1 MIGNLKIYG
10 LIAIIISSV
19 ILTGCSNERR
29 IADGK
34 PLRSMEPNNIIKHYE
49 KEALKWDW
57 LGFKLDTEIKVDGES
72 ESINMS
78 MRMARDSA
86 IWISLSPA
94 LGVELAR
101 ILLLPDSVRI
111 ISKVPSNKFVYE
123 GNYSELEESF
133 GIPLDFYTLQN
144 LFCGSPL
151 ALNKNN
157 DKFISKIDDRNYI
170 LIEKF
175 PRRIKKLLGG
185 VDERTVSVNPEEPIA
200 VNMGVR
206 RAERMMSRTDEDDLI
221 IKRYWFEGVSFMPVL
236 DVFNDLST
244 GLTLK
249 VKRSGD
255 EGHIGG
261 LLPSRIQIIAL
272 GNGVDLDCTFSIRRS
287 RVNREYDLPFDPPK
301 DYERRNSL

>member
-1 MIGNLKIYG
+1 MIGHPKIYG
-10 LIAIIISSV
+10 LIALILGSV

-34 PLRSMEPNNIIKHYE
+34 PLRSMDPNNIRKHYE

-57 LGFKLDTEIKVDGES
+57 LGFKLDTEIMVDEES
-72 ESINMS
+72 ESINMN

-133 GIPLDFYTLQN
+133 GIPLDFYTLQD
-144 LFCGSPL
+144 LFSGNPL
-151 ALNKNN
+151 GLSNSD
-157 DKFISKIDDRNYI
+157 DKFISKVDGRNYI

-185 VDERTVSVNPEEPIA
+185 IDEKTLALNPEDSIT
-200 VNMGVR
+200 VILGNR
-206 RAERMMSRTDEDDLI
+206 RAERMMNRTDESDLI
-221 IKRYWFEGVSFMPVL
+221 IKRYWFEGITFMPVL
-236 DVFNDLST
+236 DVFNDLSSK
-244 GLTLK
+244 LTLK
-249 VKRSGD
+249 VMRSGD
-255 EGHIGG
+255 EGHSQG
-261 LLPSRIQIIAL
+261 LLPSEIRIIAL
-272 GNGVDLDCTFSIRRS
+272 GDGVDLDCTFSVRRS
-287 RVNREYDLPFDPPK
+287 RVNREYELPFDPPE
-301 DYERRNSL
+301 DYERRKSL

>member
-1 MIGNLKIYG
+1 
-10 LIAIIISSV
+10 
-19 ILTGCSNERR
+19 
-29 IADGK
+29 
-34 PLRSMEPNNIIKHYE
+34 MEPNNIIKHYE

-185 VDERTVSVNPEEPIA
+185 VDERTVSVNPEEPII

-221 IKRYWFEGVSFMPVL
+221 IKRYWFEGISFMPVL

-255 EGHIGG
+255 EGHSGG

>member
-10 LIAIIISSV
+10 LIALIISSV
-19 ILTGCSNERR
+19 VLTGCSNARR

-78 MRMARDSA
+78 MRRARDSA

-185 VDERTVSVNPEEPIA
+185 IDERTVAVNPEEPIT
-200 VNMGVR
+200 VNMSVR

-255 EGHIGG
+255 EGHSGG
-261 LLPSRIQIIAL
+261 LLPSRVQIIAL

>member
-10 LIAIIISSV
+10 LIALIISSV
-19 ILTGCSNERR
+19 VLTGCSNARR

-185 VDERTVSVNPEEPIA
+185 IDERTVAVNPEEPIT
-200 VNMGVR
+200 VNMSVR

-255 EGHIGG
+255 EGHSGG
-261 LLPSRIQIIAL
+261 LLPSRVQIIAL

>member
-185 VDERTVSVNPEEPIA
+185 VDERTVSVNPEEPIT

>member
-185 VDERTVSVNPEEPIA
+185 VDERTVSVNPEEPII

-255 EGHIGG
+255 EGHSGG
-261 LLPSRIQIIAL
+261 LLPSRVQIIAL

>member
-10 LIAIIISSV
+10 LIALIISSV
-19 ILTGCSNERR
+19 VLTGCSNARR

>member
-10 LIAIIISSV
+10 LIALIISSV
-19 ILTGCSNERR
+19 VLTGCSNARR

-185 VDERTVSVNPEEPIA
+185 VDERTVAVNPEEPIT
-200 VNMGVR
+200 VNMSVR

-255 EGHIGG
+255 EGHSGG
-261 LLPSRIQIIAL
+261 LLPSRVQIIAL

>member
-1 MIGNLKIYG
+1 MMVHVKILGLTALIIGTI
-10 LIAIIISSV
+10 V
-19 ILTGCSNERR
+19 MTGCSNERR

-34 PLRSMEPNNIIKHYE
+34 PLRSMEPNNILKHYE

-57 LGFKLDTEIKVDGES
+57 LGFKVDTDIKVDGES
-72 ESINMS
+72 ESITMNMK
-78 MRMARDSA
+78 MARDSA

-123 GNYSELEESF
+123 GNYSELEQSF
-133 GIPLDFYTLQN
+133 GVPFNFYDLQD
-144 LFCGSPL
+144 LFCGNPL
-151 ALNKNN
+151 GLNHSD
-157 DKFISKIDDRNYI
+157 DKFISKVDGHNYI

-185 VDERTVSVNPEEPIA
+185 IDERTISLNTEDSISVN
-200 VNMGVR
+200 VGNR

-221 IKRYWFEGVSFMPVL
+221 IKRYWFEGITFMPVL
-236 DVFNDLST
+236 DVFNDLSS

-249 VKRSGD
+249 IVRSGD
-255 EGHIGG
+255 EGHSQG
-261 LLPSRIQIIAL
+261 LLPSVIRIIAI
-272 GNGVDLDCTFSIRRS
+272 GNGVDLDCTFGIRRS
-287 RVNREYDLPFDPPK
+287 RVNREYELPFDPPE
-301 DYERRNSL
+301 DYERRQSL

>member
-10 LIAIIISSV
+10 LIALIISSV
-19 ILTGCSNERR
+19 VLTGCSNARR

-185 VDERTVSVNPEEPIA
+185 VDERTVSVNPEEPIT
-200 VNMGVR
+200 VNMSVR

-255 EGHIGG
+255 EGHSGG
-261 LLPSRIQIIAL
+261 LLPSRVQIIAL

>member
-10 LIAIIISSV
+10 LIALIISSV

-185 VDERTVSVNPEEPIA
+185 VDERTVAVNPEEPIT
-200 VNMGVR
+200 VNMSVR

-255 EGHIGG
+255 EGHSGG

>member
-10 LIAIIISSV
+10 LIALIISSV
-19 ILTGCSNERR
+19 VLTGCSNERR

-185 VDERTVSVNPEEPIA
+185 VDERTVAVNPEEPIT
-200 VNMGVR
+200 VNMSVR

-255 EGHIGG
+255 EGHSGG
-261 LLPSRIQIIAL
+261 LLPSRVQIIAL

>member
-10 LIAIIISSV
+10 LIALFISSV

-57 LGFKLDTEIKVDGES
+57 LGFKLDTEIKVEGES

-78 MRMARDSA
+78 LRMARDSA

-133 GIPLDFYTLQN
+133 GIPLNFYTLQN

-151 ALNKNN
+151 ELNKNN
-157 DKFISKIDDRNYI
+157 EKFISKIDDRNYI

-175 PRRIKKLLGG
+175 PRRIKKLIGG
-185 VDERTVSVNPEEPIA
+185 VDERTVSVNPEEPII

-221 IKRYWFEGVSFMPVL
+221 IKRYWFEGISFMPVL

-255 EGHIGG
+255 EGHSGG

>member
-10 LIAIIISSV
+10 LIALIISSV
-19 ILTGCSNERR
+19 VLTGCSNERR

-57 LGFKLDTEIKVDGES
+57 LGFKLDTEIKVDGET

-111 ISKVPSNKFVYE
+111 ISKIPSNKFVYE

-151 ALNKNN
+151 ALNKSN

-185 VDERTVSVNPEEPIA
+185 VDERTVAVNPEEPIT
-200 VNMGVR
+200 VNMSVR

-255 EGHIGG
+255 EGHSGG
-261 LLPSRIQIIAL
+261 LLPSRVQIIAL

>member
-1 MIGNLKIYG
+1 
-10 LIAIIISSV
+10 
-19 ILTGCSNERR
+19 
-29 IADGK
+29 
-34 PLRSMEPNNIIKHYE
+34 
-49 KEALKWDW
+49 
-57 LGFKLDTEIKVDGES
+57 
-72 ESINMS
+72 
-78 MRMARDSA
+78 
-86 IWISLSPA
+86 
-94 LGVELAR
+94 
-101 ILLLPDSVRI
+101 VRI

-185 VDERTVSVNPEEPIA
+185 VDERTVAVNPEEPIT
-200 VNMGVR
+200 VNMSVR

-255 EGHIGG
+255 EGHSGG
-261 LLPSRIQIIAL
+261 LLPSRVQIIAL